1 MTTSTAKAT
10 STETSMS
17 IADPAQTAPF
27 EAKVDALVARRRRE
41 AALRA
46 SAEAADRRAKA
57 EASGTAAAGQDE
69 HSGRGGLDPIR
80 YGDWEVKGI
89 ATDF

>member
-10 STETSMS
+10 STEMS
-17 IADPAQTAPF
+17 IADPGEFAPS
-27 EAKVDALVARRRRE
+27 EAKADALVARRRRE
-41 AALRA
+41 AAARA
-46 SAEAADRRAKA
+46 LAEAADRRAKA
-57 EASGTAAAGQDE
+57 EAGGMAAAGQDE
-69 HSGRGGLDPIR
+69 RSGRGGLDPVR